1 MCGIIGILSN
11 CNINIFDFLMMSL
24 LQLQN
29 RGYDS
34 SGICMLDNNE
44 YILHKYA
51 TTKDKDSI
59 EKLKSINC
67 SNENVNLGIGHN
79 RWATHGP
86 KNDINAHPHV
96 SNNGKIIIV
105 HNGIIEN
112 FSKLKNFLM
121 NEGFKFYSG
130 TDTEVI
136 ANLLEYNS
144 RNESDFMKVIKIT
157 IDILSGTYGLII
169 LNSDE
174 NNKMYCVRNGSPL
187 LLGYNDEYAIITSEQ
202 SGFCNKVNTYLTL
215 HNDDI
220 ACIELSDGKLDVKYN
235 SIYDFKNVNLID
247 FKESPDPYEHWTIK
261 EIFEQPQKI
270 LNSINLGGRILNKKE
285 VKLGGPDDN
294 IESLIDTENIILL
307 GCGTSY
313 HSCMYAK
320 YYFKKICNFNIINI
334 HDGADFEPSDIPK
347 NGKTLVIFVSQ
358 SGETKDLHRCIEI
371 CKNNNLFTLGIV
383 NVVDSLIAREVD
395 CGIYCNAGREMGVAS
410 TKAFTTQ
417 VICLILLACWFSQKM
432 NINEKIRMGIIED
445 LQNLSY
451 DFQNCLNIVH
461 NQINNILNI
470 IENKNNL
477 FILGKEC
484 DESIAREGSLKIKE
498 ISYIHSEAYSS
509 SSLKHGP
516 FALLDENMPV
526 ILLNNNFNYESKVI
540 NAYEEIISRK
550 SPVIFITN
558 NRNLNYPNT
567 IYIPYNKSFSSLL
580 GIVPLQLIAY
590 YCSINRNI
598 NPDKPKNLAKVVTV
612 E

>member
-11 CNINIFDFLMMSL
+11 CDINIYKFLLESL
-24 LQLQN
+24 IQLQN

-34 SGICMLDNNE
+34 SGVCLMNNDF
-44 YILHKYA
+44 IIHKYA
-51 TTKDKDSI
+51 STKTEDSI
-59 EKLKSINC
+59 EKLTNIDIDLNNINI
-67 SNENVNLGIGHN
+67 GIGHN

-86 KNDINAHPHV
+86 KNDINAHPHI
-96 SNNGKIIIV
+96 SNNGKFIVV

-112 FSKLKNFLM
+112 FLKLKNFLI
-121 NEGFKFYSG
+121 EKGYKFYSG
-130 TDTEVI
+130 TDTEIIV
-136 ANLLEYNS
+136 NLLEYYSNQQT
-144 RNESDFMKVIKIT
+144 NFMDVIKTT
-157 IDILSGTYGLII
+157 INNLSGTYGLII
-169 LNSDE
+169 LNLEE

-202 SGFCNKVNTYLTL
+202 SGFCNKVNTYITL

-220 ACIELSDGKLDVKYN
+220 ACIELNNKNIKVNYN
-235 SIYDFKNVNLID
+235 HIYDYKNINLID
-247 FKESPDPYEHWTIK
+247 FEKSPSPYDHWTIK
-261 EIFEQPQKI
+261 EIYEQPQKI

-285 VKLGGPDDN
+285 VKLGGPDNNISNLQDTDN
-294 IESLIDTENIILL
+294 LILL

-313 HSCMYAK
+313 HSCLYGK
-320 YYFKKICNFNIINI
+320 YFFKKLCDFNIINI
-334 HDGADFEPSDIPK
+334 HDGADFEDSDIPK
-347 NGKTLVIFVSQ
+347 NGKSLIVFVSQ

-371 CKNNNLFTLGIV
+371 AKKNNIFTLGIV
-383 NVVDSLIAREVD
+383 NVIDSLIAREVD

-417 VICLILLACWFSQKM
+417 VICLSLLACWFSQIK
-432 NINEKIRMGIIED
+432 NINETLRSQIIED
-445 LQNLSY
+445 LQNLSH
-451 DFQNCLNIVH
+451 DFQNCLNIVN
-461 NQINNILNI
+461 NQVYEVLNVI
-470 IENKNNL
+470 KKSNNL
-477 FILGKEC
+477 FVLGKEC

-526 ILLNNNFNYESKVI
+526 ILLNNNLYYESKVI
-540 NAYEEIISRK
+540 NAYEEIISRN

-558 NRNLNYPNT
+558 NRNLKYKNT
-567 IYIPYNKSFSSLL
+567 IYIPYNKSFSSLI
-580 GIVPLQLIAY
+580 GIIPLQLIAY
-590 YCSINRNI
+590 YCSIERGI